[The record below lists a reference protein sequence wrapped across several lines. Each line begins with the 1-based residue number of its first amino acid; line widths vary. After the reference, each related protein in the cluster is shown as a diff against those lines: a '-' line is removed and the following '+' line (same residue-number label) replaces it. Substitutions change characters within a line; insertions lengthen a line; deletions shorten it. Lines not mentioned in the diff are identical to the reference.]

1 MKIGLIRGK
10 EPVSRLVM
18 KPETMM
24 KVIGAAALAGAAAV
38 ACAGAALNRKTSQ
51 SSAAC
56 NAEKD

>member
-24 KVIGAAALAGAAAV
+24 KVIGAAALAGGISDKIII
-38 ACAGAALNRKTSQ
+38 CGRET
-51 SSAAC
+51 
-56 NAEKD
+56 EK